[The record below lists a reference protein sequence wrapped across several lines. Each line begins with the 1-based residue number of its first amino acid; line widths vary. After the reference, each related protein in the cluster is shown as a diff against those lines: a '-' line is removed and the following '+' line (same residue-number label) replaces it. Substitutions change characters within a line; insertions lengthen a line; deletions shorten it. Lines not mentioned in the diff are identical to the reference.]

1 MKTAARHRKAP
12 KKRVDIRLVEL
23 KLAPSRQ
30 RAQAL
35 IMAGKVLVDNLPV
48 TKPGTPIAVTAE
60 ITLRG
65 GDLPYVSRGGLK
77 LQAALQTFQVDAGG
91 RICLDVGASTG
102 GFTDCLLQWGARRVY
117 AIDVGY
123 GQLAWKLR
131 QDPRVILRERCNIR
145 NATKTDIPEG
155 IELATIDVSFISLR
169 IVVPAVLPFL
179 KPEAHLITLVKPQFE
194 AGREKVG
201 KGGIVRDTAVH
212 RDVVAK
218 LRQHFEALGLRIRG
232 LIPSPVPGAKGNREF
247 LMHSVLE
254 NILASD

>member
-1 MKTAARHRKAP
+1 MKTAARHKKPP

-23 KLAPSRQ
+23 KLAPSRR

-35 IMAGKVLVDNLPV
+35 IMAGKVLVNDIPV
-48 TKPGTPIAVTAE
+48 TKPGTPIPVSAE

-77 LQAALQTFQVDAGG
+77 LQAALQTFQVDAGE

-102 GFTDCLLQWGARRVY
+102 GFTDCLLQQGARRVY

-123 GQLAWKLR
+123 GQLAWNLR

-145 NATKTDIPEG
+145 YATTTDIPEG

-169 IVVPAVLPFL
+169 IVVPAVLAFL
-179 KPEAHLITLVKPQFE
+179 KPRADLITLVKPQFE

-201 KGGIVRDTAVH
+201 KGGIVRDPAVH
-212 RDVVAK
+212 RDVIAK
-218 LRQHFEALGLRIRG
+218 LRQYFENLGLCVRG
-232 LIPSPVPGAKGNREF
+232 LTPSPLPGAKGNREF

-254 NILASD
+254 DPLVSA